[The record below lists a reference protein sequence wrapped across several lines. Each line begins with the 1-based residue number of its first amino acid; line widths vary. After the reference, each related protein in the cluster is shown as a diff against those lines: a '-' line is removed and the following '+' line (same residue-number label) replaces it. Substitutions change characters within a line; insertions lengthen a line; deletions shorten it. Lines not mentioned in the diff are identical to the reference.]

1 MPQNLG
7 GFHTMSKQKSLE
19 PWRIALNDLRVS
31 KKMSYGQI
39 GNALNIPENTIS
51 RLFTGEAKKPDFFFV
66 AQVIRAMGGSVSE
79 ILGEGGAY
87 IVSQDVVTLQTQYDE
102 LKATCE
108 ALQLENA
115 TLKEKNAELTDNLLN
130 VVNYFIKNDQK

>member
-1 MPQNLG
+1 MG
-7 GFHTMSKQKSLE
+7 KQKTLE

-39 GNALNIPENTIS
+39 GNSLNIPENTIS

-66 AQVIRAMGGSVSE
+66 AQVIRVMGGSVSE

-102 LKATCE
+102 LKVENTRLLE
-108 ALQLENA
+108 ENKLLQA
-115 TLKEKNAELTDNLLN
+115 KNTELTDELLN
-130 VVNYFIKNDQK
+130 VVNYFIKNTNKSQ

>member
-1 MPQNLG
+1 
-7 GFHTMSKQKSLE
+7 MSKQKTLE

-66 AQVIRAMGGSVSE
+66 AQVIRVMGGSVSE

-102 LKATCE
+102 LKAENTRLIE
-108 ALQLENA
+108 ENKLLQA
-115 TLKEKNAELTDNLLN
+115 KNTELTDELLN
-130 VVNYFIKNDQK
+130 VVNYFIKNTNKSQ

>member
-1 MPQNLG
+1 
-7 GFHTMSKQKSLE
+7 MSKQKSLE

-66 AQVIRAMGGSVSE
+66 AQIIRAMGGSVSE

-130 VVNYFIKNDQK
+130 VVNYFIKNNHK

>member
-1 MPQNLG
+1 
-7 GFHTMSKQKSLE
+7 MSKQKSLE

-102 LKATCE
+102 LKASHE
-108 ALQLENA
+108 RLVEENKV
-115 TLKEKNAELTDNLLN
+115 LIQKNEELTAELID
-130 VVNYFIKNDQK
+130 VVKYFIKKPKE

>member
-1 MPQNLG
+1 MEV
-7 GFHTMSKQKSLE
+7 FHTMSKQKTLE
-19 PWRIALNDLRVS
+19 PWRTALNDLRAT
-31 KKMSYGQI
+31 KKMSYSQI
-39 GNALNIPENTIS
+39 GDILNMPETTIS

-102 LKATCE
+102 LKANYDR
-108 ALQLENA
+108 LLEEHEV
-115 TLKEKNAELTDNLLN
+115 LKTKNIELTDELLE
-130 VVNYFIKNDQK
+130 VVNYFVRQNKEGCK

>member
-1 MPQNLG
+1 
-7 GFHTMSKQKSLE
+7 MSKQKTLE
-19 PWRIALNDLRVS
+19 PWRIALNDLRAS

-39 GNALNIPENTIS
+39 GNALNLPENTIS

-66 AQVIRAMGGSVSE
+66 AQVIRVMGGSVSE

-102 LKATCE
+102 LRAENTRLLEDNKL
-108 ALQLENA
+108 LQA
-115 TLKEKNAELTDNLLN
+115 KNTELTDELLN
-130 VVNYFIKNDQK
+130 VVNYFIKNTNKSQ

>member
-1 MPQNLG
+1 MEV
-7 GFHTMSKQKSLE
+7 FHTMSKQKTLE
-19 PWRIALNDLRVS
+19 PWRTALNNLRAT
-31 KKMSYGQI
+31 KKMSYSQI
-39 GNALNIPENTIS
+39 GDILNMPETTIS

-102 LKATCE
+102 LKANYDR
-108 ALQLENA
+108 LLEEHEV
-115 TLKEKNAELTDNLLN
+115 LKTKNIELTDELLE
-130 VVNYFIKNDQK
+130 VVNYFVRQNKEGCK

>member
-1 MPQNLG
+1 
-7 GFHTMSKQKSLE
+7 MSKQKTLE

-102 LKATCE
+102 LKANYDR
-108 ALQLENA
+108 LLEENKI
-115 TLKEKNAELTDNLLN
+115 LIQKNEELTAELID
-130 VVNYFIKNDQK
+130 VVKYFIKNPKV

>member
-1 MPQNLG
+1 
-7 GFHTMSKQKSLE
+7 MSKQKSLE

-66 AQVIRAMGGSVSE
+66 AQVIRVMGGSVSE

-102 LKATCE
+102 LKAENTRLIE
-108 ALQLENA
+108 ENKLLQAQN
-115 TLKEKNAELTDNLLN
+115 TELTDELLN
-130 VVNYFIKNDQK
+130 VVNYFIKNTNKSQ

>member
-1 MPQNLG
+1 
-7 GFHTMSKQKSLE
+7 MSKQKSLE

-66 AQVIRAMGGSVSE
+66 AQVIRAIGGSVSE

-102 LKATCE
+102 LKASYE
-108 ALQLENA
+108 RLVEENKALI
-115 TLKEKNAELTDNLLN
+115 KKNEELTAELID
-130 VVNYFIKNDQK
+130 VVKYFIKNPKE

>member
-1 MPQNLG
+1 
-7 GFHTMSKQKSLE
+7 MSKQKSLE
-19 PWRIALNDLRVS
+19 PWRIALNNLRVS
-31 KKMSYGQI
+31 SKMSYGQI

-115 TLKEKNAELTDNLLN
+115 TLKEKNAELTDNLLK

>member
-1 MPQNLG
+1 
-7 GFHTMSKQKSLE
+7 MSKQKSLE

-102 LKATCE
+102 LKANCE

-130 VVNYFIKNDQK
+130 VVNYFIKNNHN

>member
-1 MPQNLG
+1 
-7 GFHTMSKQKSLE
+7 MSKQKSLE

-31 KKMSYGQI
+31 KKMSYCQI

-130 VVNYFIKNDQK
+130 VVNYFIKINTAKEDKNGKD

>member
-1 MPQNLG
+1 
-7 GFHTMSKQKSLE
+7 MSKQKSLE
-19 PWRIALNDLRVS
+19 PWRIALNDLRAS

-39 GNALNIPENTIS
+39 GNALNVPENTIS

-66 AQVIRAMGGSVSE
+66 AQVIRVMGGSVSE

-102 LKATCE
+102 LKAENTRLIE
-108 ALQLENA
+108 ENKLLQA
-115 TLKEKNAELTDNLLN
+115 KNTELTDELLN
-130 VVNYFIKNDQK
+130 VVNYFIKNTNKS

>member
-1 MPQNLG
+1 
-7 GFHTMSKQKSLE
+7 MSKQKTLE
-19 PWRIALNDLRVS
+19 PWRTALNDLRAT
-31 KKMSYGQI
+31 KKMSYSQI
-39 GNALNIPENTIS
+39 GDILNMPETTIS

-102 LKATCE
+102 LKASYE
-108 ALQLENA
+108 ALLQENQQ
-115 TLKEKNAELTDNLLN
+115 LKEKNTTLTEEMLS
-130 VVNYFIKNDQK
+130 VVRYFIKQGK

>member
-1 MPQNLG
+1 
-7 GFHTMSKQKSLE
+7 MSKQKTLE

-66 AQVIRAMGGSVSE
+66 AQVIRVMGGSVSE

-102 LKATCE
+102 LKVSYE
-108 ALQLENA
+108 SL
-115 TLKEKNAELTDNLLN
+115 LKENQELKDTNAQLMRQILDTID
-130 VVNYFIKNDQK
+130 YFIKEKRKE

>member
-1 MPQNLG
+1 
-7 GFHTMSKQKSLE
+7 MSKQKTLE

-31 KKMSYGQI
+31 KKMSYCQI

-102 LKATCE
+102 LKASHE
-108 ALQLENA
+108 RLVEENKV
-115 TLKEKNAELTDNLLN
+115 LIQKNEELTAELID
-130 VVNYFIKNDQK
+130 VVKYFIKKPKE

>member
-1 MPQNLG
+1 
-7 GFHTMSKQKSLE
+7 MSKQKTLE
-19 PWRIALNDLRVS
+19 PWRIALNDLRAS

-39 GNALNIPENTIS
+39 GNALNLPENTIS

-66 AQVIRAMGGSVSE
+66 AQVIRVMGGSVSE

-102 LKATCE
+102 LKAENTRLLE
-108 ALQLENA
+108 ENKLLQA
-115 TLKEKNAELTDNLLN
+115 KNTELTDELLN
-130 VVNYFIKNDQK
+130 VVNYFIKNTNKSQ